1 MMTLWRA
8 SVIRYRSR
16 VTVTLPVPVA
26 VRLQLT
32 WAKVL
37 FKLRWKWG
45 RDSRISRTAGVKCR
59 SSTRLLFCVYLAKL
73 RLRRIIGSVPVT
85 ALVQGILQSITD
97 TRSTHAQ
104 PTKQSG
110 NLYGLT
116 RASGSFVAGN
126 QQAGRQAGGQECRK
140 ENRVRRGRVLRR
152 CQLEFINLRPRVC
165 VLSAPV
171 ESWYLQLL

>member
-16 VTVTLPVPVA
+16 VTVTLPVPVAVPVA

-45 RDSRISRTAGVKCR
+45 RDSRISRIAGVKCR

-73 RLRRIIGSVPVT
+73 RLRRIIGSVPAT

-126 QQAGRQAGGQECRK
+126 QQAGRQAGEQERK
-140 ENRVRRGRVLRR
+140 QGMKGKG
-152 CQLEFINLRPRVC
+152 
-165 VLSAPV
+165 V
-171 ESWYLQLL
+171 EALPIGVY